1 MLNREKFNFN
11 QSYKNVFIMK
21 KLYTLIFGALSVIG
35 LAQAPANY
43 YSGTEGL
50 TKEQLKSKLS
60 YIISQ
65 NHKDNGYSG
74 LWTGYRATDVDNYY
88 EKDGTLLDIYSEIP
102 SGEDSYAYT
111 IGTNQCGNGKSVEG
125 TCYNREHIVPR
136 SLFKINSK
144 NYYEPA
150 NSDIHFVVP
159 TDYWVNNK
167 RSRYPF
173 GVVSTATWTST
184 NGTKVGKDASGNNV
198 FEPIDEFKGDIAR
211 MVFYFATRYEDQ
223 LSGFETGGILG
234 GSAYPGID
242 ATQLE
247 VLLKWHQ
254 QDPVSEREIARNNA
268 AYQFQGNR
276 NPYIDNPDWVNVV
289 WSETS
294 STGTPTNPT
303 PPVIPPTTS
312 DQCSITEDFESL
324 EVKKNQYLPE
334 VVWTKNGIT
343 WTATSS
349 RTDLEID
356 GKALTIRNGSLT
368 SSTIAGGI
376 GSLTLTTK
384 LPFKDKAGD
393 LIVKV
398 NDVEVGK
405 ITYVAGGEL
414 TTTTIDNINIEGNVV
429 ISIVNETSN
438 RVAIDNLSWTCYSNN
453 STPPIDNKDAEAPTM
468 PTNVVIT
475 DTTTESIS
483 LEWTA
488 SKDNVGVVA
497 YNVYV
502 DGVLVATVSTSNAA
516 ITGLNPDTEY
526 SFTIVAKD
534 KAGNQSAQ
542 SDTIVG
548 RTKAVVVIDPK
559 PIVEMPRYTLP
570 NVVEKGKMAIYPN
583 PVRSYEP
590 FVIYGLERGKVY
602 TAEVY
607 NSAGRLITKFE
618 NIKGEDAMIT
628 INQHLASDVYILRV
642 NGKGIKF
649 IVK

>member
-1 MLNREKFNFN
+1 MR
-11 QSYKNVFIMK
+11 

-50 TKEQLKSKLS
+50 SKEELKSKLS
-60 YIISQ
+60 AIISQ
-65 NHKDNGYSG
+65 GHTDKGYGG
-74 LWTGYRATDVDNYY
+74 LWQGYYTTDVDNYY

-111 IGTNQCGNGKSVEG
+111 IGTNQCGSNNKNQEG
-125 TCYNREHIVPR
+125 YCYNREHIIPQ
-136 SLFKINSK
+136 SLFKRQNPMR
-144 NYYEPA
+144 N
-150 NSDIHFVVP
+150 DIHFVVP
-159 TDYWVNNK
+159 SDYLVNNR
-167 RSRYPF
+167 RSSVPF

-276 NPYIDNPDWVNVV
+276 NPYIDNPDWVNAV

-356 GKALTIRNGSLT
+356 GKALTIKNGSLT

-393 LIVKV
+393 LIVKI

-438 RVAIDNLSWTCYSNN
+438 RVAVDNLSWTCYSNN
-453 STPPIDNKDAEAPTM
+453 STPPIDNKDVEAPTM
-468 PTNVVIT
+468 PTNVMIT

-497 YNVYV
+497 YDVYV

-516 ITGLNPDTEY
+516 ITGLNLDTEY

-570 NVVEKGKMAIYPN
+570 NVVEKGKMAIYPT

-607 NSAGRLITKFE
+607 NSAGRLIAKFE
-618 NIKGEDAMIT
+618 NIKGEDAMII